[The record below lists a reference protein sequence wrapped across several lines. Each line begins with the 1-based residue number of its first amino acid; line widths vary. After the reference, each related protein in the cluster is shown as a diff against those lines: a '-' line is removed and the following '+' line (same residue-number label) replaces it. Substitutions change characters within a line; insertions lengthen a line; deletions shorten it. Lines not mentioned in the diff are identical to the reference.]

1 MLNHRGVTCCGPR
14 VRDVRLAR
22 SSPSM
27 VQLIRRK
34 CAMAPKRDKGSGMS
48 TATGCNFRRTK
59 KHVSNRKTKLGFSV
73 VTFAIL
79 FCPNISPWKP
89 GGMQVWR
96 CMTVRTNSRWHKELE
111 KPTTDEL
118 CKCWSR
124 QRCLFPVLRW
134 LMGRQWLVSTWALNP
149 KLDATTQPVQH
160 NKYTAQL
167 DERVNK
173 IGWKRCSRTVLP
185 LGNLDLTGRF
195 IFSIN
200 YQNPWVITSNINPI
214 GTQYIRMPPK

>member
-1 MLNHRGVTCCGPR
+1 MNHHKPDIIIIMNHHKSLQIIMNHHKSDINHHKSSSIIIHHQKSCINGPLSIAMLNHRGVTCCGSR
-14 VRDVRLAR
+14 VQDVRLAR

-79 FCPNISPWKP
+79 VCPNISPWKP
-89 GGMQVWR
+89 SGMQVWR
-96 CMTVRTNSRWHKELE
+96 CMTVRTNSCWHKELE

-118 CKCWSR
+118 CKPFRNPLIKFVSFTSR
-124 QRCLFPVLRW
+124 
-134 LMGRQWLVSTWALNP
+134 MLVSPN
-149 KLDATTQPVQH
+149 DVCFQCC
-160 NKYTAQL
+160 
-167 DERVNK
+167 D
-173 IGWKRCSRTVLP
+173 GWWEGNDLFLP
-185 LGNLDLTGRF
+185 GH
-195 IFSIN
+195 
-200 YQNPWVITSNINPI
+200 
-214 GTQYIRMPPK
+214 